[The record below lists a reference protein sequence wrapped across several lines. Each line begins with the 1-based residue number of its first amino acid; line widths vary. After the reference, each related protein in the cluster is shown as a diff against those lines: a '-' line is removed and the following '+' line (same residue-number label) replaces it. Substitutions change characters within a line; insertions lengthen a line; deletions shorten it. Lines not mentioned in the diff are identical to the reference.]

1 MVTGNKKMDKM
12 PDKEMRAKEKERME
26 KFLDHYHKARNI
38 AIACKAYAKR
48 RLKDIQAIINF
59 QYNAEVGRKI
69 FGAQNSSEEIRM
81 V

>member
-1 MVTGNKKMDKM
+1 MITGNKKMDKM
-12 PDKEMRAKEKERME
+12 LNEEMRAKEKERME
-26 KFLDHYHKARNI
+26 KFLEHYHKARNI

-69 FGAQNSSEEIRM
+69 FGAQNS
-81 V
+81 

>member
-1 MVTGNKKMDKM
+1 MITGNKKMDKM

-48 RLKDIQAIINF
+48 RLKDIQAII
-59 QYNAEVGRKI
+59 I
-69 FGAQNSSEEIRM
+69 FNTMQRLAGKYLVPKTVRNK
-81 V
+81 